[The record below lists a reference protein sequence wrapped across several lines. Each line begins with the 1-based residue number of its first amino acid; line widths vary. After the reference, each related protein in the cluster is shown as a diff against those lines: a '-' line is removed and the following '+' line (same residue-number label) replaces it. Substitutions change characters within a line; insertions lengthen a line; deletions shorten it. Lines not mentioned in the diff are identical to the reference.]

1 MPANK
6 QLETS
11 QLVKLEM
18 GGGGVAA
25 FRAVSIIARYT
36 LSKHFFFLISLLS
49 NYEGEDREI
58 QVETK
63 WDEYK

>member
-1 MPANK
+1 MSANK
-6 QLETS
+6 QLETG

-18 GGGGVAA
+18 GGRGGCFQSSFYYSEIHTFQA
-25 FRAVSIIARYT
+25 
-36 LSKHFFFLISLLS
+36 LFFFLISLLS

-63 WDEYK
+63 GGEYK

>member
-1 MPANK
+1 
-6 QLETS
+6 
-11 QLVKLEM
+11 
-18 GGGGVAA
+18 VAA
-25 FRAVSIIARYT
+25 FRAVSIIAGYT
-36 LSKHFFFLISLLS
+36 LSKHFFFFLISLLS